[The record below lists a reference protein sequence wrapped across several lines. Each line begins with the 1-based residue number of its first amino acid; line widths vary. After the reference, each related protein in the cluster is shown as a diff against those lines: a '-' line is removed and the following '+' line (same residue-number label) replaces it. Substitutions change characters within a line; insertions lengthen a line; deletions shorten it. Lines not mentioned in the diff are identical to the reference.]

1 MEMLDVHADASLQT
15 QALLVMI
22 VSASGQLAAASLMQV
37 VSDQPGNMYQHHG
50 SKHTPTCKRL
60 QTCHGSAGRHK
71 QHSYMM
77 SKRNCTEVLY
87 LALLIL
93 VLAAGLLSKQSTLQA
108 WR

>member
-1 MEMLDVHADASLQT
+1 MMCQPLINLQ
-15 QALLVMI
+15 QHLLCRI
-22 VSASGQLAAASLMQV
+22 YLTGT
-37 VSDQPGNMYQHHG
+37 PGNLYQHHG
-50 SKHTPTCKRL
+50 SKHAPTCKLLQTHFINMLL

>member
-1 MEMLDVHADASLQT
+1 
-15 QALLVMI
+15 
-22 VSASGQLAAASLMQV
+22 
-37 VSDQPGNMYQHHG
+37 
-50 SKHTPTCKRL
+50 
-60 QTCHGSAGRHK
+60 
-71 QHSYMM
+71 MM